1 MATPLVYKQIA
12 DALNSVLK
20 PYNYQVAPKK
30 PLGGK
35 PRAGGYTREY
45 RLQLINTQKDTSDQ
59 LVKDGVKLI
68 KSIKGDITG
77 VKFNSLSPNSSKF
90 PSIELVTNKEK
101 IDLVIARGANKGEN
115 FEKNTVTN
123 LTQFFARKVGGGA
136 SETMVDLISQ
146 LNEANKDFAKVDIAG
161 VKQRTGSTK
170 KEGVPI
176 EKLGAIIGDIIL
188 TDRSNRQWF
197 LSLKDINGYTFSSY
211 SGAATLF
218 DSYGALQPDSP
229 GADFLRAFGTNLN
242 LVQQGFDTRNN
253 ITSFGRPKLVT
264 ARADKSALKAIFE
277 RAWGM
282 NYFYVKRE
290 STGWQ
295 VFWIDRKKLDSL
307 VNNIE
312 VYDIRYPS
320 TSSKQISIYCGNNN
334 KKYLVEMRNSKAGE
348 YPNDIK
354 IKITK

>member
-1 MATPLVYKQIA
+1 MATPQQYKQIA
-12 DALNSVLK
+12 DALNSVLR

-35 PRAGGYTREY
+35 PRAGGYAREF
-45 RLQLINTQKDTSDQ
+45 RLQLINTQKDTSDE
-59 LVKDGVKLI
+59 LVKDGVKII
-68 KSIKGDITG
+68 KGIKGDIKD

-115 FEKNTVTN
+115 FEKSTVTN
-123 LTQFFARKVGGGA
+123 LTQFFARKAGG
-136 SETMVDLISQ
+136 SSQSMVDLISQ
-146 LNEANKDFAKVDIAG
+146 LNESNKDFAKVDIVA

-176 EKLGAIIGDIIL
+176 ERLGAIIGDIVL
-188 TDRSNRQWF
+188 TDRSNNQWY

-229 GADFLRAFGTNLN
+229 GADFLKAFGTNLN

-253 ITSFGRPKLVT
+253 ITSFGRPKLT
-264 ARADKSALKAIFE
+264 TPAANKSALKAIFE

-290 STGWQ
+290 SSGWQ

-312 VYDIRYPS
+312 VYEIRYPS
-320 TSSKQISIYCGNNN
+320 TSSKQISIYCGNSN